1 MSADNYD
8 CAFFCDKL
16 GILFS
21 TDDNKVTVVGL
32 DSQQYHYVPQLSASK
47 MLLASQKDKS
57 LLQSVKQEE
66 KEDHAHDD
74 YKGVISLGHMEQS
87 APPPNED
94 QPAES
99 ALAEGLEPLSLN
111 EKECTNIAKDQEGV
125 AQSIP
130 TKDDVVNLV
139 PPPNIGTWAAPSVA
153 TESQNA
159 ATAAGEA
166 AAVAAAP
173 EGAVSLPT
181 EQEQKLEQQSV
192 TATAAAAAGT
202 DAPKRI
208 GYSVEDQ
215 ELNVRRNLSIMRS
228 TDFILFSSCCFFHLF
243 TIICCVVN

>member
-159 ATAAGEA
+159 VTAAGEA

-192 TATAAAAAGT
+192 TATAAAAAAGA

-228 TDFILFSSCCFFHLF
+228 TDFFCFLHVVFS
-243 TIICCVVN
+243 ICLRSFVVW